1 MLASGDHIVHLAR
14 DDFYVPILQDKES
27 LNLDLVIES
36 ESGEKDVT
44 IYNKIKGVFRIPI
57 SKSLIFR
64 NIIIDSVDSFIP
76 GKFYFNS
83 YLLVSDANSCLESNQ
98 RCCKVEDS

>member
-27 LNLDLVIES
+27 LNLDLIIES

-44 IYNKIKGVFRIPI
+44 IYNKIKGEFRIPFLRVSSSEI
-57 SKSLIFR
+57 SSSTLLTHSSQVNFTLTHIF
-64 NIIIDSVDSFIP
+64 
-76 GKFYFNS
+76 
-83 YLLVSDANSCLESNQ
+83 
-98 RCCKVEDS
+98 